1 MGLKGLKHMI
11 WVHSLELRA
20 QKKKKKAPKFILLTA
35 TSTSLSGRGH
45 SDSGFQRSTSKRDF
59 WNRARGLELLH

>member
-35 TSTSLSGRGH
+35 TSTLLSGREH
-45 SDSGFQRSTSKRDF
+45 SDS
-59 WNRARGLELLH
+59 